1 MMFQNNT
8 LIDGENHFRLLIIIS
23 MNRTYEHELFD
34 KGAVFRT
41 DNGAEYEIVRVL
53 AHGRF
58 GDVYQVKPNH
68 TGTTAIRTED
78 PRTPADSAQLATLE
92 TLFKAVKEVE
102 EHWREHLPILLGK
115 GVDPQPF
122 LLVEA
127 FDSHL
132 DVVIS
137 EMMNEKATIDQLR
150 KTTCYVALQTLRA
163 IQELHRLN
171 YVHRDVRLSAF
182 RVRRDAAWKI
192 VLTSFS
198 YVKLKARGVNG
209 KIQLCKIAPRLRTS
223 ARSTKLWSI
232 GMEEARDV
240 YTRNDDLESWAYMT
254 GDMWGVSVSGL
265 PWERLSKKEAVLQMK
280 KDLISLDD
288 SGDYVENQ
296 TVKDFNDVMPP
307 HLLHII
313 RYLSIIEGSLDYEY
327 LVRIWMDR
335 VPESASLGDAGEKG
349 PVLRVAMKVD
359 SFEKVQTEHPTTVM
373 GDLTKKERR
382 RRQRRTEVTEGDSIR
397 KIRLRLMK
405 TQEDI
410 SAQEEPPHLP
420 ARARFMSREVTVG
433 DQIRDRKRET
443 SRETD
448 RTKKQG
454 ATTRLSV
461 KLDRTMATQD

>member
-1 MMFQNNT
+1 MFDNT

-127 FDSHL
+127 FESHL

-335 VPESASLGDAGEKG
+335 VPESASLGEFPEKPDWVHVQLRPEPIIRPSAGEK
-349 PVLRVAMKVD
+349 
-359 SFEKVQTEHPTTVM
+359 E
-373 GDLTKKERR
+373 KERR